1 VDSEATQ
8 LPKIL
13 GSCTVPAVR
22 RGYWC
27 ALEPS
32 LGAQNWLIG
41 RCANPIVNARSCR
54 IEGIAQAHRHALN
67 RMLLVT
73 F

>member
-1 VDSEATQ
+1 VDTEATQ

-13 GSCTVPAVR
+13 RSCAVPPFR

-27 ALEPS
+27 VLESS

-41 RCANPIVNARSCR
+41 RCANPIVNAHSC
-54 IEGIAQAHRHALN
+54 
-67 RMLLVT
+67 MLCT
-73 F
+73 